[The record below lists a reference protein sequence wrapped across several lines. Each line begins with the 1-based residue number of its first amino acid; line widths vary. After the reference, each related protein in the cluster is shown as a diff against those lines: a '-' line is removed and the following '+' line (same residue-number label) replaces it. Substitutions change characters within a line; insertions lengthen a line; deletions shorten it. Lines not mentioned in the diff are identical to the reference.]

1 MRLTL
6 CVLLSLAFFSPPPK
20 RLGNPQ
26 EPKISVDV
34 QLVTVLAS
42 VQNKHGEIA
51 RNLTKDDFIL
61 EQDGHPQAIQYFKQ
75 EADLPLT
82 LGLLVD
88 TSLSQRLVL
97 GEERSASYSFLDHV
111 LREDKD
117 RAFVIHFDRE
127 VELLQDLTSSRKQLE
142 SSLALLEEPER
153 DSGNSSG
160 GGSGSRGRG
169 SRGGAGTLLYDAVY
183 LASNELMKKQQ
194 GRKAII
200 ILSDGVD
207 HGSKE
212 SLDTAIES
220 AQRADTLVYSI
231 LFGGEEG
238 GGGSGHPHFG
248 GMGPYGGGGGGGRRF
263 PEQDHPD
270 GKKILERISKETGG
284 HFFEVSKKQ
293 AVDQI
298 YARIEQELRN
308 QYSLGYYPEGADAA
322 TGYHKIS
329 LTAKQKDLTVQARQ
343 GYYSQR

>member
-248 GMGPYGGGGGGGRRF
+248 GMGPYGGGGGGGPAGFPNRIIQTARRF
-263 PEQDHPD
+263 SS
-270 GKKILERISKETGG
+270 GSRR
-284 HFFEVSKKQ
+284 KQ
-293 AVDQI
+293 VAI
-298 YARIEQELRN
+298 FLRFPRSRRSIRSTPALNRNYAIN
-308 QYSLGYYPEGADAA
+308 
-322 TGYHKIS
+322 
-329 LTAKQKDLTVQARQ
+329 TAWDTTPRAPT
-343 GYYSQR
+343 QRRAITRSASRLSRKT